1 VKYMLMLIRSDDEWE
16 SLGEPERDYEGI
28 MRWWM
33 GLAEKGVL
41 REGGELQPARTATTI
56 RWDNK
61 SPIIMDG
68 PFMEAKE
75 SIGGYGI
82 VEVDD
87 LDAAIAIAK
96 SWPARGHK
104 VEIRPIVAR

>member
-1 VKYMLMLIRSDDEWE
+1 MKYMLMLIRSDDEWE

-68 PFMEAKE
+68 P
-75 SIGGYGI
+75 SLGR
-82 VEVDD
+82 EVDD

-104 VEIRPIVAR
+104 VEIRPVVAR

>member
-1 VKYMLMLIRSDDEWE
+1 
-16 SLGEPERDYEGI
+16 
-28 MRWWM
+28 
-33 GLAEKGVL
+33 
-41 REGGELQPARTATTI
+41 
-56 RWDNK
+56 
-61 SPIIMDG
+61 MDG

-87 LDAAIAIAK
+87 LDAAIALAR

-104 VEIRPIVAR
+104 VEIRPIVPR